1 MMHLANEGALEMH
14 QLSCQ
19 TAQLQVHKQ
28 HTDFDLNEYFLY
40 ILLCS
45 GFPHEVSLAF
55 DCWG

>member
-1 MMHLANEGALEMH
+1 MH

-19 TAQLQVHKQ
+19 TAQLEVHKL
-28 HTDFDLNEYFLY
+28 HTDIDLNDYFLK